1 MASDNS
7 YNLPGLD
14 AKKQFVES
22 SQRREEKI
30 KRSEAKQLPKTD
42 ISSQIAEVVS
52 PSGKPEVADQ
62 QELSNM
68 SKGSAS
74 TQGGAVQ
81 FSSSSSSPSSSAAD
95 TRSQVSSA
103 ATKALAGDKSDDQ
116 SGVQSATPQSNA
128 KPVADA
134 QVTAPTSQTSPAD
147 VAQEEF
153 TYSAEAKAKIDELLK
168 AISVSNV
175 PQIVLIIMSLAL
187 DLKTSDIH
195 IEPEEERVRI
205 RYRIDGVLRQI
216 AEYKNNMHPAVVS
229 RVKIMS
235 ELKIDE
241 TRIPQDGRTSVKTTD
256 GREMDLRV
264 STLPTV
270 NGEKIVMRLQD
281 KSKQIPTLE
290 KLGILG
296 NAQKA
301 IKQALVKPNGV
312 ILTSGPTGSGKTT
325 TLYASLNILNQ
336 ESVNIL
342 TIEDPVEIQLDGLN
356 QAQVK
361 ADIGFDFAK
370 GLRAALRQ
378 DPDIIMVGEIRDHET
393 IDVAIEAALTG
404 HLVFSTIHTNS
415 AVETITRIANMGIP
429 HYLIASAV
437 DTIIA
442 QRLVR
447 RVNPDKC
454 ERYQLEPKKL
464 EAIKKAIAQIPDSE
478 KANYPEIDFEN
489 PTFLRPL
496 PQYKMTAYSGRVG
509 VYEVLTMTANLKDAI
524 LKGSNVLELQDIA
537 QKDGMVTLEQYGL
550 ILAMKGLTT
559 LEEVYRIANT
569 D

>member
-1 MASDNS
+1 MNPQDSFNI
-7 YNLPGLD
+7 PGLEQ
-14 AKKQFVES
+14 KQVVQNNNVNQAQQNSEIQDIQNSGIKVAPNSAAIESGQVE
-22 SQRREEKI
+22 
-30 KRSEAKQLPKTD
+30 LN
-42 ISSQIAEVVS
+42 
-52 PSGKPEVADQ
+52 
-62 QELSNM
+62 NM
-68 SKGSAS
+68 SKGTAS
-74 TQGGAVQ
+74 TSNSGSTSQSNQGSGANLQ
-81 FSSSSSSPSSSAAD
+81 AQA
-95 TRSQVSSA
+95 SQVKTSA
-103 ATKALAGDKSDDQ
+103 NQIFNDPQTQQAVAT
-116 SGVQSATPQSNA
+116 
-128 KPVADA
+128 A
-134 QVTAPTSQTSPAD
+134 QKEEFSYSKE
-147 VAQEEF
+147 AQEKI
-153 TYSAEAKAKIDELLK
+153 AELEKSIKA
-168 AISVSNV
+168 SNV
-175 PQIVLIIMSLAL
+175 PQTVLLVMSLAL

-205 RYRIDGVLRQI
+205 RYRIDGVLRLI
-216 AEYKNNMHPAVVS
+216 TEYKPNMHPAMVS

-235 ELKIDE
+235 DLKIDE
-241 TRIPQDGRTSVKTTD
+241 TRIPQDGRTSVQTTD

-281 KSKQIPTLE
+281 KSKAIPTLE
-290 KLGILG
+290 ALGILG
-296 NAQKA
+296 NAKKS
-301 IKQALVKPNGV
+301 ITQALTKPNGV

-325 TLYASLNILNQ
+325 TLYASLNILNK
-336 ESVNIL
+336 EGVNIL
-342 TIEDPVEIQLDGLN
+342 TIEDPVEIQMDGLN

-361 ADIGFDFAK
+361 ADIGFNFAK

-447 RVNPDKC
+447 RVNPEKC
-454 ERYQLEPKKL
+454 QSYTLEGSAL
-464 EAIKKAIAQIPDSE
+464 DSIKQAIAKIPDSE
-478 KANYPEIDFEN
+478 KANHPELDFEN
-489 PTFLRPL
+489 PVFLKPL
-496 PQYKMTAYSGRVG
+496 PQFEQTAYSGRVG
-509 VYEVLTMTANLKDAI
+509 VYEVLTMSGNLKDAI
-524 LKGSNVLELQDIA
+524 LKGSNILELQKVA
-537 QKDGMVTLEQYGL
+537 QSEGMVTLEQYGL

-559 LEEVYRIANT
+559 LEEVYRVSNT

>member
-1 MASDNS
+1 MTNDS
-7 YNLPGLD
+7 YNIPGLQAANKVPQPIKTPENQD
-14 AKKQFVES
+14 SKPDGSMLPNVA
-22 SQRREEKI
+22 SQV
-30 KRSEAKQLPKTD
+30 S
-42 ISSQIAEVVS
+42 EVV
-52 PSGKPEVADQ
+52 SGKPEVADQ
-62 QELSNM
+62 QELNNM

-74 TQGGAVQ
+74 TQGGTQNSQSASQQSSVSDANATQ
-81 FSSSSSSPSSSAAD
+81 SQIASGAMQVIQQQATGQSSSDDSQNPSS
-95 TRSQVSSA
+95 TN
-103 ATKALAGDKSDDQ
+103 SDD
-116 SGVQSATPQSNA
+116 SQSA
-128 KPVADA
+128 
-134 QVTAPTSQTSPAD
+134 SQP

-153 TYSAEAKAKIDELLK
+153 TYSDEAKSKIIELEK

-175 PQIVLIIMSLAL
+175 PQIVLLIMSLAL

-216 AEYKNNMHPAVVS
+216 AEYKTNMHPAIVS

-281 KSKQIPTLE
+281 KSKQIPALE

-296 NAQKA
+296 NALKA
-301 IKQALVKPNGV
+301 IQRALVKPNGV

-415 AVETITRIANMGIP
+415 AVETITRIANMGVP

-454 ERYQLEPKKL
+454 EKYTPDAKTL
-464 EAIKKAIAQIPDSE
+464 EAVKRAIAQIPDSE
-478 KANYPEIDFEN
+478 KANYPELDFDN

-496 PQYKMTAYSGRVG
+496 PQFKQTAYSGRVG
-509 VYEVLTMTANLKDAI
+509 VYEVLTMSANLKDAI
-524 LKGSNVLELQDIA
+524 LKGSNVLELQQIA
-537 QKDGMVTLEQYGL
+537 QQDGMVTLEQYGL
-550 ILAMKGLTT
+550 ILAMKGFTT
-559 LEEVYRIANT
+559 IEEVYRIANT

>member
-30 KRSEAKQLPKTD
+30 KGSEAKQLPKTD
-42 ISSQIAEVVS
+42 ISSKIAEVVS

-81 FSSSSSSPSSSAAD
+81 FSSNSSSPSSSAAD

-103 ATKALAGDKSDDQ
+103 ATKALAGDESGDQ
-116 SGVQSATPQSNA
+116 SGAQSTTPQSNSQ
-128 KPVADA
+128 PV
-134 QVTAPTSQTSPAD
+134 SD

-464 EAIKKAIAQIPDSE
+464 EAIKKAIAHIPDSE

-509 VYEVLTMTANLKDAI
+509 VYEVLTMTANLKDSI
-524 LKGSNVLELQDIA
+524 LKGSNVLELQAIA

>member
-1 MASDNS
+1 MTKDNS

-14 AKKQFVES
+14 AKKQVVES

-30 KRSEAKQLPKTD
+30 QGSQDKQLPKTD
-42 ISSQIAEVVS
+42 VSSQVAEIVS
-52 PSGKPEVADQ
+52 DSGKPEVNDQ
-62 QELSNM
+62 KELTNM
-68 SKGSAS
+68 SKGSAT

-81 FSSSSSSPSSSAAD
+81 FAQGSKPQQSTAAA
-95 TRSQVSSA
+95 TQSQVSSA
-103 ATKALAGDKSDDQ
+103 ASQAIASAAAAAQPTPAQPAPKV
-116 SGVQSATPQSNA
+116 VQEQ
-128 KPVADA
+128 
-134 QVTAPTSQTSPAD
+134 
-147 VAQEEF
+147 F
-153 TYSAEAKAKIDELLK
+153 TYSTEAKAKIDELLK

-175 PQIVLIIMSLAL
+175 PQIVLIVMSLAL

-205 RYRIDGVLRQI
+205 RYRIDGVLRQV
-216 AEYKNNMHPAVVS
+216 AEYKNNMHPAIVS

-235 ELKIDE
+235 DLKIDE
-241 TRIPQDGRTSVKTTD
+241 TRIPQDGRTSVTTTD

-296 NAQKA
+296 NAQKS

-325 TLYASLNILNQ
+325 TLYAALNILNQ

-361 ADIGFDFAK
+361 ADIGFNFAK

-415 AVETITRIANMGIP
+415 AVETVTRIANMGVP

-447 RVNPDKC
+447 RVNPEKC
-454 ERYQLEPKKL
+454 ESYQLEPKKL

-478 KANYPEIDFEN
+478 KANYPEIDFDN

-496 PQYKMTAYSGRVG
+496 PQYKLTAYSGRVG

-524 LKGSNVLELQDIA
+524 LKGSNVLELQEIA

>member
-30 KRSEAKQLPKTD
+30 KGSEAKQLPKTD
-42 ISSQIAEVVS
+42 ISSKIAEVVS

-74 TQGGAVQ
+74 TQGGPVQ
-81 FSSSSSSPSSSAAD
+81 FSSNSSSPSSSAAD

-103 ATKALAGDKSDDQ
+103 ATKALAGDKSGDQ
-116 SGVQSATPQSNA
+116 SEAQSATSQSSA
-128 KPVADA
+128 KPV
-134 QVTAPTSQTSPAD
+134 AD

-454 ERYQLEPKKL
+454 ESYQLEPKKL

-524 LKGSNVLELQDIA
+524 LKGSNVLELQAIA

>member
-1 MASDNS
+1 MNPQDSFNI
-7 YNLPGLD
+7 PGLQARRMQNAD
-14 AKKQFVES
+14 AQKQ
-22 SQRREEKI
+22 QK
-30 KRSEAKQLPKTD
+30 
-42 ISSQIAEVVS
+42 IAENKAVS
-52 PSGKPEVADQ
+52 DAVSKTLQSQPVLDSE
-62 QELSNM
+62 QEELVNM
-68 SKGSAS
+68 SKG
-74 TQGGAVQ
+74 T
-81 FSSSSSSPSSSAAD
+81 
-95 TRSQVSSA
+95 A
-103 ATKALAGDKSDDQ
+103 ATAGVSTNA
-116 SGVQSATPQSNA
+116 GSNA
-128 KPVADA
+128 GGSV
-134 QVTAPTSQTSPAD
+134 QTSQTQSSIQSQVQAATTGQAANTQQGTQ
-147 VAQEEF
+147 AQAQTQVKTEEF
-153 TYSAEAKAKIDELLK
+153 VYSAEAQAKIQELEK
-168 AISVSNV
+168 AIKASNV
-175 PQIVLIIMSLAL
+175 PQTVLLVMSLAL

-195 IEPEEERVRI
+195 MEPEEDNIRI
-205 RYRIDGVLRQI
+205 RYRIDGMLRQI
-216 AEYKNNMHPAVVS
+216 TEYKSNMHPAVVS

-235 ELKIDE
+235 DLKIDE
-241 TRIPQDGRTSVKTTD
+241 TRIPQDGRTSVQTTD

-270 NGEKIVMRLQD
+270 NGEKVVMRLQD
-281 KSKQIPTLE
+281 KSKAIPTLE
-290 KLGILG
+290 ALGILG

-301 IKQALVKPNGV
+301 IKTSLTKPNGV

-336 ESVNIL
+336 EGVNIL

-429 HYLIASAV
+429 QYLIASAV

-447 RVNPDKC
+447 RVNPEKC
-454 ERYQLEPKKL
+454 EKYQLEGKAL
-464 EAIKKAIAQIPDSE
+464 EDVRASIAKIPDSE
-478 KANYPEIDFEN
+478 KANYPELDFDN
-489 PTFLRPL
+489 PTFLKPL
-496 PQYKMTAYSGRVG
+496 PQYALTAYQGRVG
-509 VYEVLTMTANLKDAI
+509 VYEVLTMTGQIKDAI
-524 LKGSNVLELQDIA
+524 LKGANVLELQNVA
-537 QKDGMVTLEQYGL
+537 QSEGMVTLEQYGL

-559 LEEVYRIANT
+559 LDEVYRVSNT

>member
-1 MASDNS
+1 MANDNS

-30 KRSEAKQLPKTD
+30 KGSEAKQLPKTD
-42 ISSQIAEVVS
+42 ISSKISEVVS

-103 ATKALAGDKSDDQ
+103 ATKALAGNQ
-116 SGVQSATPQSNA
+116 SGVQSATSQSSA
-128 KPVADA
+128 KPV
-134 QVTAPTSQTSPAD
+134 AD

-153 TYSAEAKAKIDELLK
+153 TYSPEAKAKIDELVK

-454 ERYQLEPKKL
+454 ESYKLEPKKL
-464 EAIKKAIAQIPDSE
+464 EAIKKAIAHIPDSE